1 MKISKI
7 RRYRRRAGLTQ
18 TQVAK
23 AIGKTVGCI
32 SQYET
37 GMRGIP
43 VPAAKK
49 MAKLYGVPW
58 SELYEDDE
66 DGAITDSKGSCG
78 KVQVQ
83 S

>member
-1 MKISKI
+1 MKISKA
-7 RRYRRRAGLTQ
+7 RRYRRMAGLTQ
-18 TQVAK
+18 RQVAR

-49 MAKLYGVPW
+49 MATLYGVPW
-58 SELYEDDE
+58 SVLYEDDE

-78 KVQVQ
+78 KVQM
-83 S
+83 